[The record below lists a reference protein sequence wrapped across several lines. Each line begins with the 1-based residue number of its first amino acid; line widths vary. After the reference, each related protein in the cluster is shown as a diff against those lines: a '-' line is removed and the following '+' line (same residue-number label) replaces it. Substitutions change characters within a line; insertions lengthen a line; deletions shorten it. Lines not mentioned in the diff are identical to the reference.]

1 MDDNILIT
9 PHARMV
15 YLINRLPVTSRD
27 ELIALITCQRS
38 SQHKSQ
44 DETTVRHTHAS
55 TLRRSSGVTRPT
67 RCEMWQS
74 PGR

>member
-27 ELIALITCQRS
+27 ELIAHLFAHQVSAVIAVQ
-38 SQHKSQ
+38 Q
-44 DETTVRHTHAS
+44 
-55 TLRRSSGVTRPT
+55 
-67 RCEMWQS
+67 
-74 PGR
+74 PGRNASKAHARKYIAAL